1 MEIRTATDADWDA
14 IWPIYEA
21 IVVAGE
27 TYAFPEPRYDEA
39 RSLWME
45 RPPGR
50 TVVAVDAGRVLGSA
64 KMGPNRP
71 GRGDH
76 VATASF
82 MVDPA
87 AHGRGV
93 GRALGRHTVD
103 WARAAGYRGMQFNAV
118 VETNDGRRAPVAGA
132 RLRGPGH
139 RARRVPAPRAR
150 VRRPARDVPGP
161 HRPRGLSGP
170 RQALGSAPPY
180 RRSRRA

>member
-103 WARAAGYRGMQFNAV
+103 WARSAGYRGMQFNAV
-118 VETNDGRRAPVAGA
+118 VETNEAAVH
-132 RLRGPGH
+132 LW
-139 RARRVPAPRAR
+139 
-150 VRRPARDVPGP
+150 
-161 HRPRGLSGP
+161 
-170 RQALGSAPPY
+170 QALGFEVLGTVPGAFRHPVHGFVGLHVMYLDLTGPG
-180 RRSRRA
+180 A

>member
-103 WARAAGYRGMQFNAV
+103 WARAAGYRGMQFNTV
-118 VETNDGRRAPVAGA
+118 VETNEAAVH
-132 RLRGPGH
+132 LW
-139 RARRVPAPRAR
+139 
-150 VRRPARDVPGP
+150 
-161 HRPRGLSGP
+161 
-170 RQALGSAPPY
+170 QALGFEVLGTVPGAFRHPVHGFVGLHVMYLDLTGPG
-180 RRSRRA
+180 A